1 MNEKTVESTHGLELT
16 AVTAQSTD
24 RRDFLK
30 VAAAAGV
37 TIPGS
42 AAIAQVAQPV
52 RQLRRGLRAST
63 WHIEAARVVQ
73 SFMDGTSLPYYRFVA
88 QGMTKVAGT
97 MPVLDARAGSVVTLR
112 VSNTLPV
119 AIQPTII
126 GGATGPV
133 INPGE
138 DVSFQIQVPSVGTWL
153 LTDALLGDAAGPMGL
168 GAVVIA
174 RPTAVKARWTAHGQV
189 GRAHREYVL
198 AYTDSDDR
206 WNNAIDAGGA
216 PNYALYEPNYHT
228 LNNLSFPDTVS
239 DPGTTINCLVGETV
253 LLRMCNFGFV
263 RQSLHFHGYHAQV
276 TRINNT
282 DSTIYGPKDTFGLP
296 GQQTMEIELPVNQPG
311 TFPLHPHSLTMVTDN
326 GLYAAGQLTLI
337 VAT

>member
-1 MNEKTVESTHGLELT
+1 MSHKDDGLTGAHETGADGTETT
-16 AVTAQSTD
+16 A

-37 TIPGS
+37 AIPGS
-42 AAIAQVAQPV
+42 AAIAQVASPV

-63 WHIEAARVVQ
+63 WHIQAARVVQ
-73 SFMDGTSLPYYRFVA
+73 SFLDGTTLPYYRFVA
-88 QGMTKVAGT
+88 QGATKVAGT
-97 MPVLDARAGSVVTLR
+97 MPVLDARAGSVVSLR
-112 VSNTLPV
+112 VSNILPV

-138 DVSFQIQVPSVGTWL
+138 DVTFNIEVPQVGTWL

-174 RPTAVKARWTAHGQV
+174 RPAAVKARPIPHGQV
-189 GRAHREYVL
+189 GVARREYVL

-216 PNYALYEPNYHT
+216 PDYALYEPNYHT
-228 LNNLSFPDTVS
+228 LNNLTFPDTTS

-263 RQSLHFHGYHAQV
+263 RHSLHFHGYHV
-276 TRINNT
+276 DIKRVNNA
-282 DSTIYGPKDTFGLP
+282 DELNLGSKDTIGLAA
-296 GQQTMEIELPVNQPG
+296 QSTMEVELPVLQPG
-311 TFPLHPHSLTMVTDN
+311 LYPLHPHSLTMVTDN
-326 GLYAAGQLTLI
+326 GLYAAGQITLI

>member
-1 MNEKTVESTHGLELT
+1 MTNRADDSARGP
-16 AVTAQSTD
+16 AAFAGAAQSTD

-37 TIPGS
+37 AIPGT
-42 AAIAQVAQPV
+42 AALAQVAQPV

-63 WHIEAARVVQ
+63 WHIQAARVVQ
-73 SFMDGTSLPYYRFVA
+73 TFMDGTTLPYYRFVA
-88 QGMTKVAGT
+88 QGTTKVAGT
-97 MPVLDARAGSVVTLR
+97 MPVLDARAGSVMTLR

-174 RPTAVKARWTAHGQV
+174 RPAAVKARWTAHGQV
-189 GRAHREYVL
+189 GVAHREYVL

-206 WNNAIDAGGA
+206 WNNAIDTGGA
-216 PNYALYEPNYHT
+216 PNYAFYEPNYHT

-239 DPGTTINCLVGETV
+239 DPGTTINCRVGETV

-263 RQSLHFHGYHAQV
+263 RQSLHFHGYHV
-276 TRINNT
+276 NIKRVNNT
-282 DSTIYGPKDTFGLP
+282 DELNLGSKDTVGLP
-296 GQQTMEIELPVNQPG
+296 GQTTMEVELPVLQAG
-311 TFPLHPHSLTMVTDN
+311 SYPLHPHSLTMVTDN
-326 GLYAAGQLTLI
+326 GLYVAGQLTLI